1 MDIKIIN
8 EKQAIIPRKEIT
20 LEVTFEKST
29 PKRLDL
35 KKEIAKKTK
44 NKEELL
50 ILKKI
55 ITNYGKRTAKITAY
69 VYKDEET
76 LKKIEYSKVIEKNTP
91 KAEKKEESEETAKT
105 GDKSEDK
112 SEDKKE

>member
-55 ITNYGKRTAKITAY
+55 LTDYGKRTAKITAY
-69 VYKDEET
+69 AYKDEET

-91 KAEKKEESEETAKT
+91 KAEKKEETEEKQESP
-105 GDKSEDK
+105 KPEEE